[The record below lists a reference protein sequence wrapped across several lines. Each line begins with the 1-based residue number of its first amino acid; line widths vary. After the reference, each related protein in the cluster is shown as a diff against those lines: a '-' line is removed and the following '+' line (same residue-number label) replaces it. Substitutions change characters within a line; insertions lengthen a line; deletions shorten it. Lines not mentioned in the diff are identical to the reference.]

1 LSPFPAEAYLYSV
14 ALNAA
19 ADNAGQWEK
28 TAMGQLRRAIMPI
41 AATFIFASPCAA
53 KVVKF
58 EILKVESPAF
68 EGRTFGAVGTYDRI
82 LARATIAAAPDDPHN
97 KIIVDLDRAPR
108 NAQGQVEAVTDV
120 EILRPTAAASGNR
133 ALFYEV
139 LNRGSKLGFALFNDV
154 PAVTNELVKATDAGN
169 GFLMNRGYTVV
180 WSGWQ
185 GDIVPGGGRMAFSP
199 PVAAGITGL
208 AREDFVFDQNDNP
221 ASATLSYPAADL
233 DPAHAKISVRERE
246 ADQRATPADLEVKFE
261 SPTKISIHRPEDF
274 DAGAIYEFIY
284 TAKDPKVMGLG
295 FAATRDV
302 VSFLRNEPADASGTA
317 NPLAGRIDRAVGFGL
332 SQSGR
337 YLHDYLYLG
346 FNADEAG
353 RTVFEG
359 VMPHI
364 SGGKKTFTNYRFS
377 QPGRSPYEHADMLY
391 PGADFP
397 FTYPVITD
405 HVTGKSDGFLA
416 RCVAAGNCPKI
427 IKTDSEL
434 EFYQQRASLVVTDTK
449 GDPIAMPNNVRLFLL
464 SNLQHYSLAQDK
476 SQMAKACANPT
487 NPLNAGPSV
496 RALLVAMNEWIS
508 KGTLPPD
515 SRYPGRADA
524 TLVSPSIDEVGFPRI
539 TGFAYPS
546 RIAQPTA
553 LKSDDMPPTKGAA
566 YPVFVPKTDADGRD
580 LAGVHLPTLEAPTA
594 TYTGWNLRKAGF
606 GEGEL
611 CDNNGTM
618 IPFAA
623 TREERLKTN
632 DPRLSIAERYPNAGE
647 RTAAIA
653 KAAQQLVRDRL
664 ILEEDAGLF
673 TANTN

>member
-1 LSPFPAEAYLYSV
+1 MR
-14 ALNAA
+14 
-19 ADNAGQWEK
+19 G
-28 TAMGQLRRAIMPI
+28 LRRAII
-41 AATFIFASPCAA
+41 LVAGILGFVSPCAA
-53 KVVKF
+53 KIVKF
-58 EILKVESPAF
+58 EIVRVESPAF
-68 EGRTFGAVGTYDRI
+68 EGRSFGTVGTYDRI
-82 LARATIAAAPDDPHN
+82 VGRATLAVAPDDPHN

-108 NAQGQVEAVTDV
+108 DAQGQVEAVTDV
-120 EILRPTAAASGNR
+120 EILRPTVAANGNR
-133 ALFYEV
+133 TLFYEV
-139 LNRGSKLGFALFNDV
+139 LNRGSKLGLALFNDI
-154 PAVTNELVKATDAGN
+154 PAVTNDLVKANDAGN

-185 GDIVPGGGRMAFSP
+185 GDIAPGGGRMTFSP
-199 PVAAGITGL
+199 PVVSGVTGL
-208 AREDFVFDQNDNP
+208 AREDFIFDHTDNP

-233 DPAHAKISVRERE
+233 DSTHVKISVRQRE
-246 ADQRATPADLEVKFE
+246 ADPRATPQGLGVSFE
-261 SPTKISIHRPEDF
+261 SPTKISIRRPDGF

-302 VSFLRNEPADASGTA
+302 VSFLRNETADAAGTA
-317 NPLAGRIDRAVGFGL
+317 NPLAGRIDRAIGFGL

-359 VMPHI
+359 LMPHI

-405 HVTGKSDGFLA
+405 SVSGKSDGFLA
-416 RCVAAGNCPKI
+416 RCLAAGNCPKI

-449 GDPIAMPNNVRLFLL
+449 GAPISMPDNVRLFLL
-464 SNLQHYSLAQDK
+464 SNLQHYSLARDR
-476 SQMAKACANPT
+476 SQMAKVCAYPT
-487 NPLNAGPSV
+487 NPLNAGPVV
-496 RALLVAMNEWIS
+496 RALLVAMTEWIS
-508 KGTLPPD
+508 KNTLPPN
-515 SRYPGRADA
+515 SRYPSRADA
-524 TLVSPSIDEVGFPRI
+524 TLVPPSSDSVGFPLI
-539 TGFAYPS
+539 PGYAYPS

-553 LKSDDMPPTKGAA
+553 LKSDEMPPSKGAA

-580 LAGVHLPTLEAPTA
+580 IAGVHLPTLEAPAA
-594 TYTGWNLRKAGF
+594 THTGWNVRKAGF

-623 TREERLKTN
+623 TREERLKNN
-632 DPRLSIAERYPNAGE
+632 DPRLSMAERYPNAGD
-647 RTAAIA
+647 RAAAIA
-653 KAAQQLVRDRL
+653 KATERLVHDRL
-664 ILEEDAGLF
+664 VLEEDAKLF
-673 TANTN
+673 TAISD

>member
-1 LSPFPAEAYLYSV
+1 MR
-14 ALNAA
+14 
-19 ADNAGQWEK
+19 G
-28 TAMGQLRRAIMPI
+28 LRRAII
-41 AATFIFASPCAA
+41 LVAGILGFASPCAA
-53 KVVKF
+53 KIVKF
-58 EILKVESPAF
+58 EIVRVESPAF
-68 EGRTFGAVGTYDRI
+68 EGRSFGTVGTYDRI
-82 LARATIAAAPDDPHN
+82 VGRATLAVAPDDPHN

-108 NAQGQVEAVTDV
+108 NAQGQVEAVTGV
-120 EILRPTAAASGNR
+120 EILRPTVAANGNR
-133 ALFYEV
+133 TLFYEV
-139 LNRGSKLGFALFNDV
+139 LNRGSKLGLALFNDI
-154 PAVTNELVKATDAGN
+154 PAVTNDLVKATDAGN

-185 GDIVPGGGRMAFSP
+185 ADIAAGGGRMTFSP
-199 PVAAGITGL
+199 PVVPGITGL
-208 AREDFVFDQNDNP
+208 AREDFIFDHTDNP
-221 ASATLSYPAADL
+221 TSASLSYPAADL
-233 DPAHAKISVRERE
+233 DSTHVKISVRERE
-246 ADQRATPADLEVKFE
+246 ADPRATPEGLGVSFE
-261 SPTKISIHRPEDF
+261 SPTKISIRRPDGF

-302 VSFLRNEPADASGTA
+302 VSFLRNETADAAGTA
-317 NPLAGRIDRAVGFGL
+317 NPLAGRIDRAIGFGL

-359 VMPHI
+359 LMPHI

-405 HVTGKSDGFLA
+405 SVSGKSDGFLA
-416 RCVAAGNCPKI
+416 RCLAAGNCPKI

-449 GDPIAMPNNVRLFLL
+449 GDPIAMPDNVRLFLL
-464 SNLQHYSLAQDK
+464 SNLQHYSLARDK
-476 SQMAKACANPT
+476 SQMAKVCAYPT
-487 NPLNAGPSV
+487 NPLNAGPPV
-496 RALLVAMNEWIS
+496 RALLVAMTEWIS
-508 KGTLPPD
+508 KNTLPPN
-515 SRYPGRADA
+515 SRYPSRADA
-524 TLVSPSIDEVGFPRI
+524 TLVPPSSDSVGFPLI
-539 TGFAYPS
+539 PSYAYPS
-546 RIAQPTA
+546 RIARPTT
-553 LKSDDMPPTKGAA
+553 LKSDEMPPSKGAA

-580 LAGVHLPTLEAPTA
+580 IAGVHLPTLEAPAA
-594 TYTGWNLRKAGF
+594 THTGWNVRKAGF

-623 TREERLKTN
+623 TREDRLKNN
-632 DPRLSIAERYPNAGE
+632 DPRRSMAERYPNAGD
-647 RTAAIA
+647 RAAAIA
-653 KAAQQLVRDRL
+653 KATEQLVHDRL
-664 ILEEDAGLF
+664 VLEEDAKLF
-673 TANTN
+673 TAISD